1 MILFAGPGEDG
12 GVCRFP
18 WHRVPAFPSGPIAAP
33 FPVAAIGSVATTAGD
48 PARNERRW
56 RKEHTYA
63 KKKKILAR
71 LADAAD
77 RKQRVSP
84 LDTHKKWPTL
94 RLDFEVTK
102 RDKFQVCKATCDPL
116 L

>member
-1 MILFAGPGEDG
+1 MASRARVSIRPNRGSLSRRSNRFGGDDRRRPGEE
-12 GVCRFP
+12 R
-18 WHRVPAFPSGPIAAP
+18 
-33 FPVAAIGSVATTAGD
+33 TTLAEGTHI
-48 PARNERRW
+48 R
-56 RKEHTYA
+56 
-63 KKKKILAR
+63 KKKILAR

-102 RDKFQVCKATCDPL
+102 RDKFPV
-116 L
+116 